1 MQDQAKRFSAFAK
14 AKRGAVMV
22 EYAFLLTFVAI
33 PGGLGIAAGG
43 VKLHQSYVET
53 RAQVLAPTP

>member
-1 MQDQAKRFSAFAK
+1 MQDHLKLAK
-14 AKRGAVMV
+14 ARTRKRGAVMV

-33 PGGLGIAAGG
+33 PGGLGILASG

-53 RAQVLAPTP
+53 RANVLAPTP